1 MIDCDLTLD
10 WLHVVEILVLWILLS
25 ESEITL
31 SLSLSFASDIVSHL
45 NVSKYC

>member
-31 SLSLSFASDIVSHL
+31 SLSFASDIVSHL